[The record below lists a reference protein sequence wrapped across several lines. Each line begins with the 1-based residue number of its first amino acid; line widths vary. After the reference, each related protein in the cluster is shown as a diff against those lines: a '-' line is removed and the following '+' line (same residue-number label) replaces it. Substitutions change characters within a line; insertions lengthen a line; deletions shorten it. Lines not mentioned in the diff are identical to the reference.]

1 MIFNVIDPTA
11 EQFTASILIQ
21 LNQELVS
28 ITYLK
33 NPSRLIQVPD
43 KIPEQNDMKVDYI
56 EDKS

>member
-1 MIFNVIDPTA
+1 MIFNVIDPIA

-43 KIPEQNDMKVDYI
+43 KIPEQNDMEI
-56 EDKS
+56 DKTDAKN